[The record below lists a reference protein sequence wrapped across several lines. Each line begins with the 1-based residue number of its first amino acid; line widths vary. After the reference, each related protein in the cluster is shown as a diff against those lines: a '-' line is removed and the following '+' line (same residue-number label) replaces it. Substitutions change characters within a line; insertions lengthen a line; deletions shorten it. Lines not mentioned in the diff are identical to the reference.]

1 LSTVV
6 EFLTVKLTL
15 WSLTAVL
22 GVQGKAYMF
31 MMRTKQPAGLVS
43 NQLYLTMDDLAD
55 QVRCPERLPLQARA
69 CTGPAAASTSAAT
82 AV

>member
-1 LSTVV
+1 
-6 EFLTVKLTL
+6 
-15 WSLTAVL
+15 
-22 GVQGKAYMF
+22 MF

-69 CTGPAAASTSAAT
+69 CTGPAAASTSAPT